1 MYAAGQTYYFT
12 IVVKETNSD
21 SVKYV
26 YYCTLKMLGTVI
38 VKNMTINY
46 TDVNYTINWFSNHST
61 GSMLFNVP
69 VNMVWIKAN
78 FYKMFKIYWRAT
90 TYRDDQ
96 LNRTLLDFTVDDWG
110 TADNRTIN
118 FTMVFEEPY
127 MIGLLLKK
135 SDKLYI
141 DLNDGFNYTKMF
153 YGNLSEIRLVTTTAN
168 AALPMTFDWNNE
180 KMALMRSIAKN
191 MYWGMIALIASQFI
205 MLMLRRVGL
214 LPVWI
219 LIEYLQ
225 LIAFMPIYNFRLIP
239 YLYDAFKPALVSH
252 MILFDQTPLYDDLDN
267 DYFNANYEFYWLSV
281 GKLFQAFFW
290 GGVILVIILILNL
303 TVFIFTK
310 CNIQNAKCKAWF

>member
-1 MYAAGQTYYFT
+1 M
-12 IVVKETNSD
+12 
-21 SVKYV
+21 
-26 YYCTLKMLGTVI
+26 
-38 VKNMTINY
+38 
-46 TDVNYTINWFSNHST
+46 
-61 GSMLFNVP
+61 
-69 VNMVWIKAN
+69 
-78 FYKMFKIYWRAT
+78 
-90 TYRDDQ
+90 
-96 LNRTLLDFTVDDWG
+96 
-110 TADNRTIN
+110 TIN

-135 SDKLYI
+135 SDKLFI

-153 YGNLSEIRLVTTTAN
+153 FGNLSEIRLMTKTAN
-168 AALPMTFDWNNE
+168 AALPMTFDWTNE

-191 MYWGMIALIASQFI
+191 MYWAMIGLIGSQFI

-239 YLYDAFKPALVSH
+239 YLYDAFKPSLVSH
-252 MILFDQTPLYDDLDN
+252 MILFDRTPIYDELDN
-267 DYFNANYEFYWLSV
+267 DYFNSNYEFYWLSV

-290 GGVILVIILILNL
+290 GGVILVIIFILNL